1 MACVTSS
8 TPKAERPRGTPR
20 AFTLVEVLIAAG
32 ISVVVL
38 AGVLTANLQVIRGGV
53 RATEY
58 AEMEAQVRRAL
69 DMLGRDLR
77 EALDIKWNSESDLTL
92 TIPTDD
98 TTVSQVTYAW
108 TAASGAFFR
117 VAGARSDA
125 AGRLELVRGI
135 RPLPGNAP
143 GAVFTRFDRDGAE
156 ALTDDATKSIQI
168 TLTTTRTR
176 TGMADMTQAAV
187 SARFLMRNKATN

>member
-1 MACVTSS
+1 VA
-8 TPKAERPRGTPR
+8 PR

-77 EALDIKWNSESDLTL
+77 EALDITWNNESDLTL
-92 TIPTDD
+92 TIPTSD
-98 TTVSQVTYAW
+98 TTVGQVTYAW
-108 TAASGAFFR
+108 TSASGAFFR
-117 VAGARSDA
+117 VAGASSAA

-135 RPLPGNAP
+135 RPLRGNAP

-156 ALTDDATKSIQI
+156 ARTDDATKSIQI